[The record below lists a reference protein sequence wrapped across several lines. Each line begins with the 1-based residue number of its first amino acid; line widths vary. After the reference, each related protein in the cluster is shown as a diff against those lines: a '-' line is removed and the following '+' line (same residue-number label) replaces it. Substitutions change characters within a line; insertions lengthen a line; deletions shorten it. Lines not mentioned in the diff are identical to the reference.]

1 MSEQTRVAQWLNLLG
16 QVLLK
21 PDPRKVAIPDDA
33 PPESM
38 GLLVDEVRHA
48 CENPQAAEIEYRRL
62 FTRAS
67 GAPCPPWQS
76 VWSAEEGET
85 PRLMGTPHQ
94 RALDWFQEYGFE
106 SAAENEPAD
115 HLGLLLLFYARLLAS
130 GEESA
135 RLASFRNDHLLWS
148 PRLLKKISAEARHP
162 LYRVLADTA
171 TTVLQ

>member
-1 MSEQTRVAQWLNLLG
+1 MSEQSRLAQWLSLMG
-16 QVLLK
+16 QTFLK
-21 PDPRKVAIPDDA
+21 PDPRNVAIPNDA

-38 GLLVDEVRHA
+38 VLLVDEIRRA
-48 CENPQAAEIEYRRL
+48 SEDPQAAEIEYRRL
-62 FTRAS
+62 FASAS

-76 VWSAEEGET
+76 VWPAEEGET
-85 PRLMGTPHQ
+85 PRLMGAPHH
-94 RALDWFQEYGFE
+94 RALDWFREYGFE
-106 SAAENEPAD
+106 PAAENEPAD

-135 RLASFRNDHLLWS
+135 RLASFRDDHLLWA